1 MKNNDYGYQQLDLLY
16 LANLDNYDILNN
28 RELVW
33 LLSSN
38 VEEERII
45 ATLLLRD
52 RISRTFANI
61 FNYEKS

>member
-1 MKNNDYGYQQLDLLY
+1 MKNEMNRYQQLDLLY
-16 LANLDNYDILNN
+16 LANLDNYDILSN

-52 RISRTFANI
+52 RISRSFANI

>member
-1 MKNNDYGYQQLDLLY
+1 MNRYQQLDLLY
-16 LANLDNYDILNN
+16 LANLDNYDILSN

-52 RISRTFANI
+52 RISRSFANI